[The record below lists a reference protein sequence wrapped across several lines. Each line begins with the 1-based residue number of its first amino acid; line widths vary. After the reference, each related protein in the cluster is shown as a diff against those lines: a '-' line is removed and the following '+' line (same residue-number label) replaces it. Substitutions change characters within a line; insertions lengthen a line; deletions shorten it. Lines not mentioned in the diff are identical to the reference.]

1 MEHETLEKICEKIY
15 KRFPEV
21 HNKKPSVKEQP
32 NGQYLLIFRGKGT
45 TPDGHTIPRTVRV
58 VASNS
63 GKIIKTSTSR

>member
-1 MEHETLEKICEKIY
+1 MEPQTLKNICEKIY

-32 NGQYLLIFRGKGT
+32 NGQYLLIFRGKGSAS
-45 TPDGHTIPRTVRV
+45 DGNTIPRIVRV
-58 VASNS
+58 VASAS